1 MLCVM
6 MCVMVCVMLCV
17 MLVCDVG
24 VCGGVELL
32 ILCCLGVLVTHRR
45 TDGRTDIGGCRV
57 AFAND
62 EYSDTF
68 LLVFITYSI
77 NILPS

>member
-32 ILCCLGVLVTHRR
+32 ILCCLGVLITDER
-45 TDGRTDIGGCRV
+45 TNERTLAVVESLSRLKIHGHIV
-57 AFAND
+57 
-62 EYSDTF
+62 YQ
-68 LLVFITYSI
+68 
-77 NILPS
+77 